1 MGDRKHLLHVKSNV
15 AEKTKQYGINDF
27 LVTPKKPVDLLYGE
41 IAVNYGK
48 GVEALTI
55 RNTEDNVVA
64 FVNEN
69 DFHEAGEIAADG
81 LATEKLEREEAFNY
95 LNNKI
100 DTSAVSEMVSI
111 TYAEIK
117 VLREQSKLKAGQF
130 YRITD
135 YVTTTTQENTQS
147 AGHVFDVIVIA
158 TDVDTLNE
166 NAKVIK
172 HEGDTYFA
180 DSNLDAWEIKYD
192 LDNDTTKYA
201 WADATNGKG
210 VIYYMKDEFNNEC
223 PYDFKNIQFKRYKLR
238 NQSGLHFADFP
249 LKDPKYQYPIQQAF
263 TNWYDILGTSM
274 KSDNVS
280 FYYVAGGYVSGADI
294 YTYNNKHGSYDRG
307 SLVFNESSGGSYVG
321 LCSVSKS
328 FDIIAEVEDTN
339 GEWFYT
345 FSNKATATDAA
356 VDASLSK
363 LTNNE
368 CYSNSIKEHIKSSL
382 YYLNNN
388 IFIVLGSAG
397 YIYSNNFNKDCYDN
411 TFGYCKGNKFDND
424 CSGNTF
430 GNDCS
435 RNKFGYDCSGNTFGN
450 YSQSNTFGNYSQYNT
465 FVTSCLRN
473 MFGNNCSSN
482 TFGDSCNGN
491 TFGNDCESNTFRSNC
506 KYNMFGNDCS
516 RNTFESNCSNN
527 MFGNGCGQ
535 NTFGDS
541 CSSNTFM
548 NSCSVNR
555 FGNECGSNTFE
566 YECSNNTFGDSCSN
580 NMFGNGCETN
590 TFESNCSNN
599 MFGNECASNTFGGSC
614 NYNTFMNS
622 CGDNT
627 FGNSCGYNTFM
638 NNCNSNTFVS
648 NCIRNTFGNFCNSN
662 KFWNYCGGNTFGNG
676 CQFIHFTKDYMIC
689 NIVENGNTYI
699 TVSSTQT
706 TSSSVTLRN
715 FTIAQGVNNTTTVK
729 TISHKTFNEMF
740 KTTYQN
746 ANSKTVNV

>member
-15 AEKTKQYGINDF
+15 AETTKQYGINDF
-27 LVTPKKPVDLLYGE
+27 LVTPKKPVDPTTGKATNDTLLYGE

-223 PYDFKNIQFKRYKLR
+223 PYDFKNIQFKRYKLK
-238 NQSGLHFADFP
+238 NQSGLHLADFP
-249 LKDPKYQYPIQQAF
+249 LEDPDYDDPINQAF

-274 KSDNVS
+274 NSDNVS
-280 FYYVAGGYVSGADI
+280 FYYTRGVYSDGYLVSGADI
-294 YTYNNKHGSYDRG
+294 YGYNNDYGSYDRG
-307 SLVFNESSGGSYVG
+307 NLRFDGSSGGSYVG
-321 LCSVSKS
+321 LCSVFDS

-345 FSNKATATDAA
+345 FSKKTTATDAA
-356 VDASLSK
+356 VDVSLSK
-363 LTNNE
+363 LTNID

-388 IFIVLGSAG
+388 IFIVLGNTG
-397 YIYSNNFNKDCYDN
+397 QMYSNNFNIDCY
-411 TFGYCKGNKFDND
+411 Y
-424 CSGNTF
+424 NTF
-430 GNDCS
+430 GNECYSNTFKDSCYSNTFGNKCYSNTFGNNCPYNTFGGKCS
-435 RNKFGYDCSGNTFGN
+435 SNAFGNTCLSNTFGGNCSSNAFGNSCNSNHFGPSCESNTFGKSCSTNAFGMSCHRNTFGN
-450 YSQSNTFGNYSQYNT
+450 YCNANTFG
-465 FVTSCLRN
+465 
-473 MFGNNCSSN
+473 
-482 TFGDSCNGN
+482 
-491 TFGNDCESNTFRSNC
+491 
-506 KYNMFGNDCS
+506 
-516 RNTFESNCSNN
+516 
-527 MFGNGCGQ
+527 
-535 NTFGDS
+535 
-541 CSSNTFM
+541 
-548 NSCSVNR
+548 
-555 FGNECGSNTFE
+555 
-566 YECSNNTFGDSCSN
+566 
-580 NMFGNGCETN
+580 
-590 TFESNCSNN
+590 
-599 MFGNECASNTFGGSC
+599 
-614 NYNTFMNS
+614 
-622 CGDNT
+622 
-627 FGNSCGYNTFM
+627 
-638 NNCNSNTFVS
+638 
-648 NCIRNTFGNFCNSN
+648 I
-662 KFWNYCGGNTFGNG
+662 G
-676 CQFIHFTKDYMIC
+676 CQFNNFTKDYMKC
-689 NIVENGNTYI
+689 NIVENGNMHINVT
-699 TVSSTQT
+699 SDET

-715 FTIAQGVNNTTTVK
+715 FTIAQGVNNTEIVK
-729 TISHKTFNEMF
+729 VIHHKTYNEMF